1 MLHHPERKTFALPP
15 ALVRWTLCLLPVLVC
30 LLAPLPA
37 SACTTCN
44 RPLQEAIFGPGWAAT
59 LLKMLV
65 PVCLVLGLVRLL
77 YRLK

>member
-1 MLHHPERKTFALPP
+1 M
-15 ALVRWTLCLLPVLVC
+15 LCLLIGLF
-30 LLAPLPA
+30 APLA
-37 SACTTCN
+37 AEACTTCN
-44 RPLQEAIFGPGWAAT
+44 RPLQEALFGPGWAVT

>member
-1 MLHHPERKTFALPP
+1 MLHHPERKTFALPRV
-15 ALVRWTLCLLPVLVC
+15 LVRRTLCLLPVLFC

-37 SACTTCN
+37 GACTTCN
-44 RPLQEAIFGPGWAAT
+44 RPLQEAIFGPAFPAT

-65 PVCLVLGLVRLL
+65 PICLVLGLVRLL

>member
-1 MLHHPERKTFALPP
+1 MLHHPERKPFALPP
-15 ALVRWTLCLLPVLVC
+15 AAVRWTLCLLPVLIC

-37 SACTTCN
+37 PACTTCN
-44 RPLQEAIFGPGWAAT
+44 RPLQEAIFGPGFPAT

-65 PVCLVLGLVRLL
+65 PIGLILGLVRRL

>member
-1 MLHHPERKTFALPP
+1 MLHHPERKTFSLSP
-15 ALVRWTLCLLPVLVC
+15 AGRRTLCLLPVLIC
-30 LLAPLPA
+30 LLAPSA
-37 SACTTCN
+37 AEACTTCN
-44 RPLQEAIFGPGWAAT
+44 QPLQEALFSPGWAAT

>member
-1 MLHHPERKTFALPP
+1 MLHPPERKTFARPA

-44 RPLQEAIFGPGWAAT
+44 RPLQEALFSPGWGVT

-65 PVCLVLGLVRLL
+65 PVGLVLGLVRLL